1 MEASTQARI
10 LRPFFPALAAEAAEG
25 VLAARAAGS
34 CSIAEFSAIS
44 GVFGDDLAA
53 LGVALSEIEQYH
65 SDAKD
70 WKSGAGVRP
79 YKRRGGQWQTL
90 HLIGCSTDIA
100 CVSGI

>member
-25 VLAARAAGS
+25 VLAARAAGTS
-34 CSIAEFSAIS
+34 SIAEFSAIS

-65 SDAKD
+65 SDVKIGRVVQASARTRGVGT
-70 WKSGAGVRP
+70 SGKP
-79 YKRRGGQWQTL
+79 C
-90 HLIGCSTDIA
+90 I
-100 CVSGI
+100 